1 MSKEFALVTGSQTTN
16 YIPFD
21 DKHDLAINNI
31 CKETKESLSMKRLHY
46 YVIKRWSITQYKKS
60 KLEALHK

>member
-1 MSKEFALVTGSQTTN
+1 MNQLNLIIRNMSKEFALATGSQTTN

-31 CKETKESLSMKRLHY
+31 CKETKESLSMKRLLLCY
-46 YVIKRWSITQYKKS
+46 
-60 KLEALHK
+60 

>member
-1 MSKEFALVTGSQTTN
+1 MSKEFALATGSQTTN

-46 YVIKRWSITQYKKS
+46 YVIKR
-60 KLEALHK
+60 

>member
-1 MSKEFALVTGSQTTN
+1 MNQLNLIIRNMSKELALATGSQTTN

-31 CKETKESLSMKRLHY
+31 CKETKESLSMKRLLLCY
-46 YVIKRWSITQYKKS
+46 
-60 KLEALHK
+60 